1 MGKIVFSDI
10 DGTLLNSEHK
20 VTPLT
25 QSAIKRLKEEDIPF
39 VIVSARS
46 PSAIYPILKE
56 YDFSCPIISYSGG
69 LILDEGRK
77 VLYHKGI
84 PKERAKKIIDFIEI
98 QHWDM
103 SWCVYSLDEWIVK
116 DKSDPRIINEET
128 IVKAESM
135 EGTVDSVTD
144 PEVNKILCI
153 CNPKQTLMIEQT
165 LKEAFPECSIVKS
178 SDILLEIMENGITKA
193 AAVERLCEI
202 WEVPVEDTVAF
213 GDNYND
219 VEMLETVGTGVLM
232 GNAPEELKKRF
243 PLQTKDNDHDG
254 IYEALVKMNLIEMTE
269 ETAGVSAN
277 KKIRCP

>member
-20 VTPLT
+20 VTPHT
-25 QSAIKRLKEEDIPF
+25 QSAIRQLQDRDIPF

-56 YDFSCPIISYSGG
+56 YEFNCPIISYSGG
-69 LILDEGRK
+69 LILDEDRN

-84 PKERAKKIIDFIEI
+84 PKENAQKIIDFIEK
-98 QHWDM
+98 QRWDM
-103 SWCVYSLDEWIVK
+103 SWGVYSLDEWIVK
-116 DKSDPRIINEET
+116 DKTDPRIVSEENV
-128 IVKAESM
+128 VKAQSIQ
-135 EGTVDSVTD
+135 GTVDSVTD

-165 LKEAFPECSIVKS
+165 LKKAFPSCSIVKS
-178 SDILLEIMENGITKA
+178 SDVLLEIMENGITKA

-202 WEVPVEDTVAF
+202 WGVPVEETIAF

-243 PLQTKDNDHDG
+243 PIQTKDHDHDG
-254 IYEALVKMNLIEMTE
+254 IYEALLKMNLL
-269 ETAGVSAN
+269 
-277 KKIRCP
+277 

>member
-10 DGTLLNSEHK
+10 DGTLLNSEHR
-20 VTPLT
+20 VTPHT
-25 QSAIKRLKEEDIPF
+25 QFAIRQLKDRDIPF

-56 YDFSCPIISYSGG
+56 YDFNCPIISYSGG
-69 LILDEGRK
+69 LILDEDRK

-84 PKERAKKIIDFIEI
+84 PKENAQKIVDFIEA

-116 DKSDPRIINEET
+116 DKDDPRIINEET
-128 IVKAESM
+128 IVKAQSM

-153 CNPKQTLMIEQT
+153 CNPEQTLVIERT
-165 LKEAFPECSIVKS
+165 LKEAFPGCSIVKS

-202 WEVPVEDTVAF
+202 WGVSVEDTIAF

-219 VEMLETVGTGVLM
+219 VEMLETVGRGVLM
-232 GNAPEELKKRF
+232 GNAPADLKKRF
-243 PLQTKDNDHDG
+243 PVQTKDNDHDG
-254 IYEALVKMNLIEMTE
+254 IYEALVKMELI
-269 ETAGVSAN
+269 
-277 KKIRCP
+277 

>member
-20 VTPLT
+20 ITPLT
-25 QSAIKRLKEEDIPF
+25 QSAIKHLKEKNIPF

-46 PSAIYPILKE
+46 PSAIYPILRE
-56 YDFSCPIISYSGG
+56 YEFNCPIISYSGG
-69 LILDEGRK
+69 LILDEDRK

-84 PKERAKKIIDFIEI
+84 PKEHAKKIIDFIEE

-103 SWCVYSLDEWIVK
+103 SWGVYSLDEWIVK
-116 DKSDPRIINEET
+116 DKADPRIINEET
-128 IVKAESM
+128 VVKAQSM
-135 EGTVDSVTD
+135 QGTVDSVTD

-153 CNPKQTLMIEQT
+153 CNPAQTLMIEQT
-165 LKEAFPECSIVKS
+165 LKTMFPECSIVKS

-202 WEVPVEDTVAF
+202 WDVAVEDTIAF

-243 PLQTKDNDHDG
+243 PVQTKDNDHDG
-254 IYEALVKMNLIEMTE
+254 IYEALLKMNLL
-269 ETAGVSAN
+269 
-277 KKIRCP
+277 